1 MKTFQSEINQIKKLP
16 IIIGVII
23 FIFILIINSIST
35 VPTGHVGIKTRFGA
49 VQNSVITEGL
59 NWKLPFIES
68 IKKMDCR
75 TQRVDIDGEGAS
87 KDLQTIATYIAVNYR
102 VNQEK
107 AFELYKTVGM
117 NYETVIIKPATQE
130 SMKTTVA
137 KYTAEEVITKR
148 AEVAMAI
155 QESLKEKLEN
165 KGIVIENI
173 SIVNLDFS
181 SAYNNAIEQKQV
193 AEQEAKKAEQE
204 LVKTK
209 IEAEK
214 KLVEA
219 QADADAKIVRAKA
232 EAEAAKVQKNELT
245 KELIQLKWIEKW
257 DGKLPTTSLSDAM
270 GMIKIGE

>member
-1 MKTFQSEINQIKKLP
+1 MRTFQSENKNYKKFY
-16 IIIGVII
+16 IIGGII
-23 FIFILIINSIST
+23 AIVLILIFASIST

-75 TQRVDIDGEGAS
+75 TQRVDIEGEGAS
-87 KDLQTIATYIAVNYR
+87 KDLQTIATYIATNYR

-130 SMKTTVA
+130 SMKTTIA
-137 KYTAEEVITKR
+137 KYTAEELITKR
-148 AEVAMAI
+148 AEVANAL
-155 QESLKEKLEN
+155 QENLKGKLEN
-165 KGIVIENI
+165 KGIIIENI

-181 SAYNNAIEQKQV
+181 TAYDNAIEQKQV

-204 LVKTK
+204 LAKAKV
-209 IEAEK
+209 EAEK
-214 KLVEA
+214 KVVEA
-219 QADADAKIVRAKA
+219 QAESDAKLIKAKA
-232 EAEAAKVQKNELT
+232 DAEAARVQKNELT

-257 DGKLPTTSLSDAM
+257 DGKLPTTSLSDDSSL
-270 GMIKIGE
+270 ILNK